1 MCMGRED
8 VGMSSADLAPGI
20 WLIGIGPGDLGHIS
34 DRAKLVARGCEKR
47 YLEGYT
53 AILPRSQEEIL
64 ESVVGPWERIMR
76 PSVENP
82 ADLMSEAREHA
93 IGLMVVGDPL
103 QATTHID
110 LEARCAEE
118 GVGFGVVPGMSATS
132 LAISLSGL
140 QSYKFGRQV
149 TIPYPYGEYLAISP
163 LEMLLS
169 NISNGLHTLILLDLD
184 PTGMGSD
191 PPTPMT
197 PGVALSILEKMV
209 ERYSELG
216 TEESLESPGDWLGIL
231 LSDVGTQEQRIVSGT
246 LREVCQN
253 DAGLIH
259 SLIIPSGMSENESDA
274 FERRKE
280 G

>member
-103 QATTHID
+103 QATPHID

-149 TIPYPYGEYLAISP
+149 SIPYPYGEYLAISP

-259 SLIIPSGMSENESDA
+259 SLIIPSDMSENESDA

>member
-1 MCMGRED
+1 MVPED
-8 VGMSSADLAPGI
+8 VGVSSADLASGI

-34 DRAKLVARGCEKR
+34 ERAKLVARGCEKR

-53 AILPRSQEEIL
+53 SILPSNQEEIL

-82 ADLMSEAREHA
+82 SDLISEAREHA
-93 IGLMVVGDPL
+93 IALMVVGDPL

-149 TIPYPYGEYLAISP
+149 TIPYPYGNYLATSP

-169 NISNGLHTLILLDLD
+169 NMSSGLHTLILLDLD

-191 PPTPMT
+191 PPTPM
-197 PGVALSILEKMV
+197 PPSVALSVLEHMV
-209 ERYSELG
+209 ERYCELD
-216 TEESLESPGDWLGIL
+216 TEESLDSPGDWLGIL
-231 LSDVGTQEQRIVSGT
+231 LSDVGTLEQRVISGT
-246 LREVCQN
+246 IREVCQN
-253 DAGLIH
+253 DVGLIH
-259 SLIIPSGMSENESDA
+259 SLIIPSDMSENESDA